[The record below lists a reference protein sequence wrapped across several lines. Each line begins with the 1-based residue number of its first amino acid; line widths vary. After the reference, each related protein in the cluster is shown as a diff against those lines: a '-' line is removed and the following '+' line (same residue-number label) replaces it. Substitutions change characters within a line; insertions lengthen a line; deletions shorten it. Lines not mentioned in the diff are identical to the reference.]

1 MDEAKPLPTPM
12 VSNLKLTAINGDPIT
27 NGTEYRSIVG
37 ALQYITITR
46 LETAYSVNQ
55 VCQFMQNPL
64 DNHWKAIKRIL
75 RYLKGTMDEGIVMRR
90 SKSLALTGYCDVDWG
105 NDLDDKRSTTC
116 YCIYLG
122 NNLMSWSSKKQV
134 VVSRSSTEAEYRS
147 LANATLDIIWIQSL
161 LGELRVDLKN
171 VLIL

>member
-12 VSNLKLTAINGDPIT
+12 VSNLKLTTTDGDPIT

-46 LETAYSVNQ
+46 LEISYCVNR

-64 DNHWKAIKRIL
+64 DIHWKAVKRIL
-75 RYLKGTMDEGIVMRR
+75 RYLKGTMDEGILIRW
-90 SKSLALTGYCDVDWG
+90 SKTLTLTGYCNVDWG
-105 NDLDDKRSTTC
+105 NDLDNRRSTTS

-122 NNLMSWSSKKQV
+122 NSL
-134 VVSRSSTEAEYRS
+134 VS
-147 LANATLDIIWIQSL
+147 
-161 LGELRVDLKN
+161 
-171 VLIL
+171 